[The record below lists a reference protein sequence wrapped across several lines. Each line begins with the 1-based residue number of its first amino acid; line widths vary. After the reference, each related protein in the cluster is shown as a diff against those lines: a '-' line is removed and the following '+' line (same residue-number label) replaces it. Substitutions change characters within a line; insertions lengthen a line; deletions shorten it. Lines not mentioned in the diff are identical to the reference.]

1 MGSVGWELI
10 RKVVVL
16 KFSKDIRKAI
26 AAPPIIEGLR
36 Y

>member
-1 MGSVGWELI
+1 MGSVGWELM
-10 RKVVVL
+10 RNVVVL
-16 KFSKDIRKAI
+16 KFSNDIRNDI